1 MHAPWRLFSFP
12 CVNHIVCTKGI
23 LYLIF
28 KFLSSLIGSKNLGGV
43 GKWAPA
49 WCERKSYCAEIIFF
63 QEAQSLISL
72 LLYVVLYGRCFGKIR
87 NYYLV
92 NFFLREF
99 SVCKVP
105 FPPLPIV
112 NPPLTD
118 IIPLSPFPSIIIYFP
133 SLPTFPSSPLCFKW
147 ILRCY

>member
-12 CVNHIVCTKGI
+12 CVNHICSLYKKEFCTS
-23 LYLIF
+23 F
-28 KFLSSLIGSKNLGGV
+28 PSSKVPSIASKNLGGV

-72 LLYVVLYGRCFGKIR
+72 VLYVVLYGRCFGKIR

-99 SVCKVP
+99 SVCNVP
-105 FPPLPIV
+105 FPPLLIA
-112 NPPLTD
+112 NPPLAD

-133 SLPTFPSSPLCFKW
+133 SLPTFPSSPP
-147 ILRCY
+147 